1 MGGSRQASPR
11 RRGLGA
17 MPVPDGSLNPLRQSL
32 LAGRNTDGGWGY
44 YAGKASRLEPT
55 CWALIALGADARP
68 FDVLRRWPVSEGLL
82 LERRGGEPNYGF
94 HGVALLALRALD
106 VQHEAGTSTLL
117 SAVQRVKG
125 KALEQTTAMRQD
137 NALQAWSWIPNTFS
151 WVEPTAW
158 CLLALKKWS
167 RVAGTV
173 IDGSRVDVAERL
185 LVDRCCASGGWNY
198 GNSNVNGQQLKAF
211 VPTTAVALLAM
222 QDRTSYP
229 AVERSR
235 AYLEREA
242 TTERSGV
249 ALSLAL
255 LVLTTYRR
263 PTGSVRPVLQEQ
275 IPTTLALGN
284 QLSAALTLCALEAG
298 VGDAAVVL

>member
-1 MGGSRQASPR
+1 
-11 RRGLGA
+11 
-17 MPVPDGSLNPLRQSL
+17 MPVPDASIIPLRQSL
-32 LAGRNTDGGWGY
+32 LSGRNSDGGWGY

-68 FDVLRRWPVSEGLL
+68 FDVLHRWPAKGGLL
-82 LERRGGEPNYGF
+82 LERRGGEPNFGF

-106 VQHEAGTSTLL
+106 VQHEAGNATLL
-117 SAVQRVKG
+117 SAIQGVKG
-125 KALEQTTAMRQD
+125 TALEQNSAMRQD

-158 CLLALKKWS
+158 CLLALKKWL
-167 RVAGTV
+167 RVAGSV
-173 IDGSRVDVAERL
+173 VDASRVDVAERL
-185 LVDRCCASGGWNY
+185 LVDRCCAAGGWNY

-235 AYLEREA
+235 EYLEREA

-255 LVLTTYRR
+255 IVLTAYGRA
-263 PTGSVRPVLQEQ
+263 TGSVRQALQEQ
-275 IPTTLALGN
+275 IPTTLTLGN
-284 QLSAALTLCALEAG
+284 QLSAALTLCALQPGA
-298 VGDAAVVL
+298 GDAALVL